1 VCEVIGQA
9 MQHAMS
15 RRALLR
21 STGVAAA
28 AGVALGGVGTAAAGA
43 TTPRGAPTRG
53 DGPRHRTRLVLLG
66 TAGGPSVYPDRS
78 GIASA
83 VAVEDA
89 VYLVDCGHS
98 VQTRFVQAGLATP
111 TRPGNRAFEG
121 LQAIFLTHLHSDH
134 TVEYP
139 AFRITGMWNGLD
151 NPARPVQVHGPGDR
165 GGLPPVFGSA
175 PPPPVVNPQD
185 PTPGTVKMTAYL
197 DQAYATDL
205 NDRLRSSGGAD
216 PRRVFQVHDIALP
229 ASVPVPVD
237 TNPMPP
243 VAPFAIFEDA
253 RVRVTAT
260 LVNHAPVFPSFA
272 FRFDTDDGSI
282 TFSGDTAPSENL
294 IQLAQ
299 GTDVLVHE
307 AIDRAWVEGL
317 FPPPRTPATEAL
329 VEHLLESHT
338 TIEDLGQVAE
348 RAHAKM
354 TVLSHIV
361 PVTNPESRWLEAQR
375 GYSGKLLVGRDL
387 MQIGVGTKKRAA

>member
-1 VCEVIGQA
+1 MCEVIGRA

-15 RRALLR
+15 RRAMLR
-21 STGVAAA
+21 NTGVAA
-28 AGVALGGVGTAAAGA
+28 AGVALAGA
-43 TTPRGAPTRG
+43 GSATAVASTTARSGGG
-53 DGPRHRTRLVLLG
+53 DGRRHRTRLVLLG
-66 TAGGPSVYPDRS
+66 TAGGPSVYPDRC
-78 GIASA
+78 GISSA
-83 VAVEDA
+83 VVVEDA

-98 VQTRFVQAGLATP
+98 VQTRFVQAGLGTP

-139 AFRITGMWNGLD
+139 AFRMTGMWNGLD
-151 NPARPVQVHGPGDR
+151 DPARPVQVHGPGDR
-165 GGLPPVFGSA
+165 GGLPPVFGDRPA
-175 PPPPVVNPQD
+175 PPVVNPQD
-185 PTPGTVKMTAYL
+185 PTPGIVKMSAYL

-216 PRRVFQVHDIALP
+216 PRGVFEVHDIALP
-229 ASVPVPVD
+229 AGVPAPVD
-237 TNPMPP
+237 ANPMPA
-243 VAPFAIFEDA
+243 VAPFPIFEDA

-260 LVNHAPVFPSFA
+260 IVDHAPVFPSFA
-272 FRFDTDDGSI
+272 FRFDTEDGSI
-282 TFSGDTAPSENL
+282 TFSGDTAPSDNL
-294 IQLAQ
+294 VALAQ

-329 VEHLLESHT
+329 VGHLLESHT
-338 TIEDLGQVAE
+338 TIEDLGPVAE
-348 RAHAKM
+348 RAGAKK

-375 GYSGKLLVGRDL
+375 GYSGKLLVGQDL
-387 MQIGVGTKKRAA
+387 MQIGVGSRKRAA

>member
-43 TTPRGAPTRG
+43 TTPPGAPTRG

-165 GGLPPVFGSA
+165 GGVPPVFGSA

>member
-28 AGVALGGVGTAAAGA
+28 AGVALGGGGTAAAGA
-43 TTPRGAPTRG
+43 TTPPGAPTRG

-165 GGLPPVFGSA
+165 GGVPPVFGSA

>member
-1 VCEVIGQA
+1 MCELIGQA
-9 MQHAMS
+9 MQHAFS

-21 STGVAAA
+21 NTGVAAA
-28 AGVALGGVGTAAAGA
+28 AGVALGGLHASDAGA
-43 TTPRGAPTRG
+43 TGTSVSATGNSGR
-53 DGPRHRTRLVLLG
+53 RHRTRLVLLG
-66 TAGGPSVYPDRS
+66 TAGGPGVYPDRS

-83 VAVEDA
+83 VVVEDA

-98 VQTRFVQAGLATP
+98 VQTRFAQAGLGTP
-111 TRPGNRAFEG
+111 TRPGNRPFEG
-121 LQAIFLTHLHSDH
+121 LQAILLTHLHSDH

-139 AFRITGMWNGLD
+139 AFRMTGMWNGLD
-151 NPARPVQVHGPGDR
+151 NPARPVQVYGPGDR

-175 PPPPVVNPQD
+175 PAPPVVNPQD

-229 ASVPVPVD
+229 AGVPIPVE

-243 VAPFAIFEDA
+243 VAPFPVFEDA

-260 LVNHAPVFPSFA
+260 IVDHAPVFPSFA

-294 IQLAQ
+294 IRLAQ

-307 AIDRAWVEGL
+307 AIDQAWVESL

-329 VEHLLESHT
+329 VDHLLESHT
-338 TIEDLGQVAE
+338 TIEQLGPVAE
-348 RAHAKM
+348 RARAKK

-387 MQIGVGTKKRAA
+387 MEIGVGSAKRAR

>member
-28 AGVALGGVGTAAAGA
+28 AGVALGGGGTAAAGA
-43 TTPRGAPTRG
+43 TTPPGAPTRG

-165 GGLPPVFGSA
+165 GGLPPVFGNA

>member
-43 TTPRGAPTRG
+43 TTPLDAPERG
-53 DGPRHRTRLVLLG
+53 DGRRHRTRLVLLG

>member
-1 VCEVIGQA
+1 VIGQA

-28 AGVALGGVGTAAAGA
+28 AGVALGGGGTAAAGA
-43 TTPRGAPTRG
+43 TTPPGAPTRG

-317 FPPPRTPATEAL
+317 YPPPRTPATEAL

-338 TIEDLGQVAE
+338 TIQDLGQVAE

>member
-1 VCEVIGQA
+1 

-28 AGVALGGVGTAAAGA
+28 AGVALGGGGTAAAGA
-43 TTPRGAPTRG
+43 TTPLDAPERG
-53 DGPRHRTRLVLLG
+53 DGRRHRTRLVLLG

-329 VEHLLESHT
+329 VGHLLESHT
-338 TIEDLGQVAE
+338 TIEDLGPVAE
-348 RAHAKM
+348 RTGAKQ

-387 MQIGVGTKKRAA
+387 MQIGVGTKKPAA

>member
-1 VCEVIGQA
+1 VIGQA

-28 AGVALGGVGTAAAGA
+28 AGVALGGGGTAAAGA
-43 TTPRGAPTRG
+43 TTPPGAPTRG

-165 GGLPPVFGSA
+165 GGLPPVFGNA

-253 RVRVTAT
+253 RVRVTGT